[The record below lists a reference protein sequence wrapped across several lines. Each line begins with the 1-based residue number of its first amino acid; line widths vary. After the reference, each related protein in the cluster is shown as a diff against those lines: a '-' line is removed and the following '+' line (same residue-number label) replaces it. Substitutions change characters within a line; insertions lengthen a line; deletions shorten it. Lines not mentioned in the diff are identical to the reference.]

1 MFIVRLN
8 ENYLNVK
15 ESYLFSEIARKVNEY
30 SAQNPDK
37 KIIRLGIGD
46 VTLPLAPAVIKALH
60 SAVDEMGVK
69 ETFRGYGPE
78 QGYDFLREKIVGYY
92 KDNTIR
98 IELDEVFISDG
109 AKSDVG
115 NITDLFDKDNVVLI
129 PDPVY
134 PVYVDTNIMNGR
146 KIEYLQANASNG
158 FCPLPESGMK
168 ADIIYLCSPNNPTGA
183 VYTKEQLKAWVDF
196 ALRSDAVILFDAAY
210 EVFISDE
217 NLPRSIYEIDGA
229 KRCAIE
235 FCSLSKTAGFT
246 GTRCGYTIVP
256 KDLKVKVSKL
266 KLLKIDSDVIE
277 LNKLWLRRQTTKFNG
292 VPYIVQRGAEAVF
305 TPEGQKQIM
314 ENINYY
320 RENAKV
326 IAETMDEIGI
336 KYFGGINSPYI
347 WLECPNGMKSWE
359 FFDYLLENI
368 NVVGTPGAG
377 FGENGEGYFRL
388 TAFGDKDNTVEAMER
403 LKKLF
408 GLGTAE
414 EPSPDEPSPEEQQ
427 PDEPSPDEPSPE
439 EPSPD
444 TQE

>member
-1 MFIVRLN
+1 MRLN

-414 EPSPDEPSPEEQQ
+414 EPSPDEPSPEE
-427 PDEPSPDEPSPE
+427 PSPEEQQPE

>member
-168 ADIIYLCSPNNPTGA
+168 ADIIYLCYPNNPTGA

-427 PDEPSPDEPSPE
+427 PEEPSPEEPSPE

>member
-1 MFIVRLN
+1 MRLN
-8 ENYLNVK
+8 ENFLNVK
-15 ESYLFSEIARKVNEY
+15 ESYLFSEIAKKVNDY

-46 VTLPLAPAVIKALH
+46 VTLPLVPAVIEALH
-60 SAVDEMGVK
+60 KAVDEMGAQ

-78 QGYDFLREKIVGYY
+78 QGYDFLREKIVDYY
-92 KDNTIR
+92 KKNTIR
-98 IELDEVFISDG
+98 LELDEVFVSDG

-146 KIEYLQANASNG
+146 KIEFLNANANNG
-158 FCPLPESGMK
+158 FCPLPEGNTK

-183 VYTKEQLKAWVDF
+183 CYTKEQLKTWVDY
-196 ALRSDAVILFDAAY
+196 ALENDAVILYDAAY
-210 EVFISDE
+210 EIFVQDE

-256 KDLKVKVSKL
+256 KDLKVKVNKL
-266 KLLKIDSDVIE
+266 KLLKIDSDVVEI
-277 LNKLWLRRQTTKFNG
+277 NKLWVRRQTTKFNG

-305 TPEGQKQIM
+305 TEEGQKQIM

-320 RENAKV
+320 RANAKV
-326 IAETMDEIGI
+326 IADTMDEIGI
-336 KYFGGINSPYI
+336 KYFGGVNSPYI
-347 WLECPNGMKSWE
+347 WLKCPNGMKSWE

-388 TAFGDKDNTVEAMER
+388 TAFGDKDNTVEAMNR

-408 GLGTAE
+408 GFEHQNEPEQEAE
-414 EPSPDEPSPEEQQ
+414 ETKEDSE
-427 PDEPSPDEPSPE
+427 
-439 EPSPD
+439 
-444 TQE
+444 